1 MSKVQRM
8 LFAIDLSTRV
18 EVDLRALQT
27 SELQWSDQLTYILQ
41 PVGNE
46 PALPI

>member
-1 MSKVQRM
+1 MSKVQRL
-8 LFAIDLSTRV
+8 LFAIDLRTRV

-27 SELQWSDQLTYILQ
+27 SELQGSDQLTYFLQ